1 VSALGPDLSAE
12 TFRDAQRRT
21 VLEGI
26 SRVPLEV
33 AYVDRGPADAAEVIV
48 LLHGIPTWSYLY
60 GAVLPLLEDHAR
72 IIAPDFIGH
81 GWSDRRDVSDR
92 SLEAQARMVIAL
104 LDSLSLD
111 RVHLVGHDTG
121 GGVGLNLA
129 LDAPERLATLTL
141 SNAVAYDSWPIDDM
155 IALGDPQ
162 WVRKDPA
169 EIAEFVRG
177 GLPDGISRPERL
189 TKAWIEGIAAP
200 YADAEGAL
208 SLIRNASAL
217 NTSHTSALTP
227 LLGRIGTPTLL
238 LWGVDDPWQRFS
250 DAERLERDIP
260 GAELVA
266 VENASHWIPQ
276 DAPEEF
282 ARALM
287 EFVSRHPAATEPG
300 KPHDV
305 A

>member
-1 VSALGPDLSAE
+1 MSQVAPGVSADA
-12 TFRDAQRRT
+12 FRAAQQHT
-21 VLEGI
+21 VLQGI
-26 SRVPLEV
+26 ARVPLDV
-33 AYVDRGPADAAEVIV
+33 AYVDVGPADAAEVIV

-60 GAVLPLLEDHAR
+60 SAVIPLLQGRAR

-104 LDSLSLD
+104 LDDLGLD

-162 WVRKDPA
+162 WSRKDPA

-189 TKAWIEGIAAP
+189 TEEWASGIAAP

-227 LLGRIGTPTLL
+227 LLGRIQTPTLL
-238 LWGVDDPWQRFS
+238 LWGVDDPWQRFT
-250 DAERLERDIP
+250 DAQRLQRDIP
-260 GAELVA
+260 GAELIA
-266 VENASHWIPQ
+266 VDHASHWIPQ
-276 DAPEEF
+276 DAPVEF
-282 ARALM
+282 AQALWD
-287 EFVSRHPAATEPG
+287 FVGRHPS
-300 KPHDV
+300 
-305 A
+305 

>member
-189 TKAWIEGIAAP
+189 TKEWIEGIAAP

-217 NTSHTSALTP
+217 NTS
-227 LLGRIGTPTLL
+227 
-238 LWGVDDPWQRFS
+238 QRCCCGGS
-250 DAERLERDIP
+250 TIP
-260 GAELVA
+260 GSDSPTPS
-266 VENASHWIPQ
+266 ASSVTSRGLNLWRWRMRATGSLRMLPRSS
-276 DAPEEF
+276 PEP
-282 ARALM
+282 
-287 EFVSRHPAATEPG
+287 SWNS
-300 KPHDV
+300 
-305 A
+305 

>member
-1 VSALGPDLSAE
+1 MRPGASDVTADD
-12 TFRDAQRRT
+12 FRATQQRT
-21 VLEGI
+21 VLSGI
-26 SRVPLEV
+26 ARLPLEV
-33 AYVDRGPADAAEVIV
+33 AYIDQGPADASEVIV

-60 GAVLPLLEDHAR
+60 GAVIPLLAGHAR
-72 IIAPDFIGH
+72 VIAPDFIGH

-104 LDSLSLD
+104 LDDLGMD

-162 WVRKDPA
+162 WARKDPA

-189 TKAWIEGIAAP
+189 TDAWTEGIAAP
-200 YADAEGAL
+200 YADPEGAL
-208 SLIRNASAL
+208 SLVRNASAL

-227 LLGRIGTPTLL
+227 LLGQITTPTLL
-238 LWGVDDPWQRFS
+238 LWGVDDPWQRLT
-250 DAERLERDIP
+250 DAERLQRDIP
-260 GAELVA
+260 GAELIV
-266 VENASHWIPQ
+266 VDNASHWIPQ

-282 ARALM
+282 AEAILA
-287 EFVSRHPAATEPG
+287 FVGRHSS
-300 KPHDV
+300 
-305 A
+305 

>member
-1 VSALGPDLSAE
+1 MSQLTPGVSADA
-12 TFRDAQRRT
+12 FRAAQQRT
-21 VLEGI
+21 VLQGI
-26 SRVPLEV
+26 ARVPLDV
-33 AYVDRGPADAAEVIV
+33 AYVDEGPADETEVIV

-60 GAVLPLLEDHAR
+60 SAVIPLLQGRAR

-104 LDSLSLD
+104 LDDLGLD

-162 WVRKDPA
+162 WSRKDPA

-189 TKAWIEGIAAP
+189 TEEWTSGIAAP
-200 YADAEGAL
+200 YADPEGAL

-227 LLGRIGTPTLL
+227 LLGRIQTPTLL
-238 LWGVDDPWQRFS
+238 LWGVDDPWQRLT
-250 DAERLERDIP
+250 DAQRLQRDIP
-260 GAELVA
+260 GAELIA
-266 VENASHWIPQ
+266 VDHASHWIPQ

-282 ARALM
+282 AQALLD
-287 EFVSRHPAATEPG
+287 FVGRHPS
-300 KPHDV
+300 
-305 A
+305 